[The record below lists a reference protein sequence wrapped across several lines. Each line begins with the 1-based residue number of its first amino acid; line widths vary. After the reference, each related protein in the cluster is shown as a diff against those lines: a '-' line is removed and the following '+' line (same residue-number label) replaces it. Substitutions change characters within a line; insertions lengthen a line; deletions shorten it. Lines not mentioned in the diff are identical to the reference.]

1 MKAVLVKRLTAAV
14 EEEQAAAVESLAPL
28 SVKLANGREAKV
40 NYLDGEA
47 KISMVLQ
54 RLYDIDKNPTIAGGK
69 IALVVEILGPNH
81 RPVQRT
87 RDLAGFWEN
96 SYPEVKKMLKGRYP
110 KHEWR

>member
-1 MKAVLVKRLTAAV
+1 MSR
-14 EEEQAAAVESLAPL
+14 EQAAAVESLAPL

-40 NYLDGEA
+40 SYSAAEGP
-47 KISMVLQ
+47 KIAMVLQ
-54 RLYDIDKNPTIAGGK
+54 RLYDVHETPAVGGGK
-69 IALVVEILGPNH
+69 VPVLVEILGPNH

-87 RDLAGFWEN
+87 RDLAGFWET